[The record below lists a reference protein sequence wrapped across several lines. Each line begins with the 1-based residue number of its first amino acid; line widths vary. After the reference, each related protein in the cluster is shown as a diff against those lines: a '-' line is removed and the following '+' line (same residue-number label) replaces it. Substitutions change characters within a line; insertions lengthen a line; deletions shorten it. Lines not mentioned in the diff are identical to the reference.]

1 MSALKMTRAALLPAA
16 LFAFLGSG
24 CAKKADKDGVAAD
37 SSAMDTTAIT
47 TPAAPAAP
55 QYSDAEIA
63 HIAVTANSV
72 DSTAGVQALKKAT
85 NTEVKSFARTMIRD
99 HGAANKLATALA
111 TKLSLTPQDN
121 DQSRAL
127 ETGYDQSQAELN
139 APTLTGAAF
148 DKAYIDHEVAYHQAV
163 LDALD
168 KVLIPQSDNAELK
181 ALLEQI
187 RPNVAQHL
195 QMAQKIQSTLATTS

>member
-1 MSALKMTRAALLPAA
+1 MSAYRITRGALLPAA
-16 LFAFLGSG
+16 IFAFLGTG
-24 CAKKADKDGVAAD
+24 CAKKNNETAAAD
-37 SSAMDTTAIT
+37 SSAMDTTMAM
-47 TPAAPAAP
+47 PAPAAP
-55 QYSDAEIA
+55 EYTDAQIA

-85 NTEVKSFARTMIRD
+85 STEVKDFARTMIRD

-111 TKLSLTPQDN
+111 TKLSLTPEDN
-121 DQSRAL
+121 EKSRAL

-168 KVLIPQSDNAELK
+168 NVLIPQADNAELK
-181 ALLEQI
+181 ALLQQI

-195 QMAQKIQSTLATTS
+195 VMAQKIQGTLSTTS

>member
-1 MSALKMTRAALLPAA
+1 MSALTKVTRAAVLPAA
-16 LFAFLGSG
+16 LFAFLGTTG
-24 CAKKADKDGVAAD
+24 CAKKADYKAAAD
-37 SSAMDTTAIT
+37 SSAMDSTTPPV
-47 TPAAPAAP
+47 TPAAPEF
-55 QYSDAEIA
+55 SDAEIA

-72 DSTAGVQALKKAT
+72 DSTAAVQALKKAT
-85 NTEVKSFARTMIRD
+85 NTEVKNFARTMIRD

-139 APTLTGAAF
+139 AATLTGAAF
-148 DKAYIDHEVAYHQAV
+148 DKAYIDHEVTYHQAV

-168 KVLIPQSDNAELK
+168 KVLIPQADNAELK

-195 QMAQKIQSTLATTS
+195 QMAQRIQSTLASTS

>member
-1 MSALKMTRAALLPAA
+1 MSAYRITRGALLPAA
-16 LFAFLGSG
+16 LFAFLGTG
-24 CAKKADKDGVAAD
+24 CAKKNNETAAAD
-37 SSAMDTTAIT
+37 SSAMDTTMAM
-47 TPAAPAAP
+47 PAPAAAP
-55 QYSDAEIA
+55 EYTDAQIA

-85 NTEVKSFARTMIRD
+85 NSEVKGFARTMIRD

-111 TKLSLTPQDN
+111 TKLSLTPEDN
-121 DQSRAL
+121 EKSRAL

-139 APTLTGAAF
+139 VPTLTGAAF

-168 KVLIPQSDNAELK
+168 NVLIPQADNAELK
-181 ALLEQI
+181 ALLQQI
-187 RPNVAQHL
+187 RPNVALHL
-195 QMAQKIQSTLATTS
+195 VLAQKIQGTLSTTS